1 MKDNF
6 KPYVASGESLSE
18 FTIKSVVIGAV
29 FGALFGAANAYLGL
43 TAGLTV
49 STSIPIAVMATGFFR
64 LLKRFGGQVS
74 ILETNISQTVG
85 SASSSLVSGV
95 IFTIPAL
102 FLWHLDPSYLEMVM
116 LAFLGGILGILFMI
130 PLRRF
135 LIVREH
141 KNLPYPEGTA
151 CAEVLIVSDKGG
163 KQAGLV
169 FKGLF
174 IGAVYKFCANFLKIW
189 PEKVHYTLTLPNK
202 ADIGIKATPALL
214 GVGYILGYRIAAIMV
229 AGSFIS
235 WVVVIPLIAHF
246 GEQLQI
252 IVFPEKELLISQMSS
267 SLIWERYIRYLGAG
281 AVAVGGIITIIK
293 ALPVMVES
301 IKLGFS
307 KINTSITKLKYIRT
321 DFDIPYRYIGM
332 GLLLVIASI
341 TFIPG
346 IIAATQNISARLIAA
361 VAIVIF
367 AFLFVTVSSRIVG
380 LVGVSSNPT
389 SGMTIVTLLGT
400 SIVFALMGYTGP
412 MGKIAVLS
420 VGTVVC
426 VAASMAGDVS
436 QDLKTGFLV
445 GGTPYKQQI
454 GEMIG
459 IITSVWAVCFSVIVL
474 HKGFGFGSIDLP
486 APQATLMKTVIEGVL
501 SADIPWNLVL
511 TGGALAI
518 VVELMGIPSLPFAVG
533 LYLPLT
539 TMTPI
544 FVGGVI
550 RYFLD
555 KKRQSQTQ
563 ESVNGGILFS
573 SGLIAG
579 EGILMVGVAA
589 YVYFAGIWPGIG
601 SEWAGVLA
609 KPVGLL
615 LFGGLIY
622 MLIKQATST
631 NYS

>member
-1 MKDNF
+1 MKDEF
-6 KPYVASGESLSE
+6 KPYVAGSESLSE
-18 FTIKSVVIGAV
+18 FTIKSVVIGV
-29 FGALFGAANAYLGL
+29 IFGALFGAANAYLGL

-49 STSIPIAVMATGFFR
+49 STSISIAVMATGFFR
-64 LLKRFGGQVS
+64 LLKRFGGQAG

-85 SASSSLVSGV
+85 SASSSIVSGV

-174 IGAVYKFCANFLKIW
+174 IGAAYKFCANFLKIW
-189 PEKVHYTLTLPNK
+189 PEKIHYTLTLPNK
-202 ADIGIKATPALL
+202 ADIGIKAAPALL

-235 WVVVIPLIAHF
+235 WVIVIPLIAHF
-246 GEQLQI
+246 GDQLQI
-252 IVFPEKELLISQMSS
+252 MVFPEKELLISQMSS
-267 SLIWERYIRYLGAG
+267 ALIWERYIRYLGAG

-307 KINTSITKLKYIRT
+307 KINTSSKKSENIRT
-321 DFDIPYRYIGM
+321 DFDIPYKYIGI
-332 GLLLVIASI
+332 GLLIVIAAI
-341 TFIPG
+341 TLIPG

-361 VAIVIF
+361 IAIVIF

-380 LVGVSSNPT
+380 LIGVSSNPT

-400 SIVFALMGYTGP
+400 SMVFALMGYTGAA
-412 MGKIAVLS
+412 GKIAVLS

-474 HKGFGFGSIDLP
+474 HKGFGFGSIELP

-511 TGGALAI
+511 IGGAFAI

-555 KKRQSQTQ
+555 KKRQSQNQ
-563 ESVNGGILFS
+563 ASVNGGILFC

-589 YVYFAGIWPGIG
+589 FVYFVGIWQGIG
-601 SEWAGVLA
+601 FDRARALATAFRGFRTRGWAEL
-609 KPVGLL
+609 
-615 LFGGLIY
+615 
-622 MLIKQATST
+622 
-631 NYS
+631 